1 MTANT
6 KLYDDARSIWSTAI
20 RHVEPEYL
28 LKNHILVQ
36 QLKETL
42 ASYERVVVVGA
53 GKAAAGMAAGIESLF
68 GEHFLD
74 THQVTGLISVP
85 EGSGRCLRSIHV
97 KETRPAGQNVP
108 TQDVIRVTHNI
119 LKTVSTLSQKDAV
132 IALITGGGSSLLT
145 APLPQF
151 SIQDIVNETLRLSL
165 AGATISE
172 INASRTSMSLVKGGG
187 LARACRAGKLITLVL
202 SDVMGNDLQ
211 VIASGPCTSPSMRG
225 GRWTTDSGCDVEH
238 IVIGDNTTAVDAAIQ
253 NAHQLGYKIMP
264 CEIPHE
270 ADAGIIGSLLG
281 DAGRAAVAAMHKTGQ
296 PHAMISGGE
305 ATVTVPSD
313 HGRGG
318 RNQQTVLQAIDHTL
332 KTHPTW
338 PAGLLIASI
347 GTDGE
352 DGPTDAAGAYASP
365 SGVKMMQTRRLD
377 ISSSLTRCDAY
388 SLFKTIGALIRT
400 GSTGTNVADIRIVL
414 AR

>member
-119 LKTVSTLSQKDAV
+119 LKTVSTLSQ
-132 IALITGGGSSLLT
+132 
-145 APLPQF
+145 
-151 SIQDIVNETLRLSL
+151 
-165 AGATISE
+165 
-172 INASRTSMSLVKGGG
+172 
-187 LARACRAGKLITLVL
+187 
-202 SDVMGNDLQ
+202 
-211 VIASGPCTSPSMRG
+211 
-225 GRWTTDSGCDVEH
+225 
-238 IVIGDNTTAVDAAIQ
+238 
-253 NAHQLGYKIMP
+253 
-264 CEIPHE
+264 
-270 ADAGIIGSLLG
+270 
-281 DAGRAAVAAMHKTGQ
+281 
-296 PHAMISGGE
+296 
-305 ATVTVPSD
+305 
-313 HGRGG
+313 
-318 RNQQTVLQAIDHTL
+318 
-332 KTHPTW
+332 
-338 PAGLLIASI
+338 
-347 GTDGE
+347 
-352 DGPTDAAGAYASP
+352 
-365 SGVKMMQTRRLD
+365 
-377 ISSSLTRCDAY
+377 
-388 SLFKTIGALIRT
+388 
-400 GSTGTNVADIRIVL
+400 
-414 AR
+414 